1 MVQNVLLETTIENVM
16 NTVEETSSLFSS
28 ENIHKLIGDIA
39 NWGLNFIFKLV
50 LSLLVWKIGKYLVK
64 LLLKISDKALSKGD
78 FDIGVIK
85 FISSILRMVSYAIIL
100 TAILDILGIQTA
112 SIIAVFGSAALALSM
127 SLQGSLSNLAGGI
140 LIMLFKPFTIGDYTS
155 R

>member
-50 LSLLVWKIGKYLVK
+50 LSLLVWKI
-64 LLLKISDKALSKGD
+64 
-78 FDIGVIK
+78 
-85 FISSILRMVSYAIIL
+85 
-100 TAILDILGIQTA
+100 
-112 SIIAVFGSAALALSM
+112 
-127 SLQGSLSNLAGGI
+127 
-140 LIMLFKPFTIGDYTS
+140 
-155 R
+155 